1 MQKPGCTTDPTCESD
16 RRLLAL
22 ESAAIALASHPSR
35 LLSFPPLLET
45 QFESDSTAARLGR
58 LRLLGLI
65 ALLLLNLFNL
75 TDPTMLPDIAA
86 HAMRVRL
93 GIVTPIMAL
102 VVASM
107 SLRPLTPWREWLT
120 ACLVLLAGGSLIH
133 LFTLSQ
139 HANALQYHTG
149 VILIVMF
156 SCIVLRQRFW
166 FALGTNLIL
175 LIAYGYAIVA
185 LPAMPPE
192 VKLNSIMVLFSAVC
206 ISLMANYQLEF
217 DLRRTYLQTLLQRI
231 ETIRMGFARDELARQ
246 AQSDELTGLAN
257 RRSFDGTLQT
267 DWLRAQR
274 NREPIALLYLDVD
287 YFKPYNDHYGHQA
300 GDACLKQVAGIMQQ
314 SVQRATDLCAR
325 YGGEEFVILLP
336 QTGMANALAIAE
348 RLRASIESA
357 RIPHAH
363 SAAAQWVTISCGVAS
378 MTPRQDQAPAFLV
391 EAADKALYVAKQSG
405 RNRISGYSRPTGL
418 PPGPANLTH

>member
-75 TDPTMLPDIAA
+75 TDPMMLPDIAA

-166 FALGTNLIL
+166 FALG
-175 LIAYGYAIVA
+175 
-185 LPAMPPE
+185 
-192 VKLNSIMVLFSAVC
+192 
-206 ISLMANYQLEF
+206 
-217 DLRRTYLQTLLQRI
+217 RR
-231 ETIRMGFARDELARQ
+231 
-246 AQSDELTGLAN
+246 
-257 RRSFDGTLQT
+257 
-267 DWLRAQR
+267 
-274 NREPIALLYLDVD
+274 
-287 YFKPYNDHYGHQA
+287 
-300 GDACLKQVAGIMQQ
+300 
-314 SVQRATDLCAR
+314 
-325 YGGEEFVILLP
+325 
-336 QTGMANALAIAE
+336 
-348 RLRASIESA
+348 
-357 RIPHAH
+357 
-363 SAAAQWVTISCGVAS
+363 
-378 MTPRQDQAPAFLV
+378 
-391 EAADKALYVAKQSG
+391 
-405 RNRISGYSRPTGL
+405 
-418 PPGPANLTH
+418 